1 MDIVTNI
8 IIFLLAS
15 VVNQVALGNVN
26 VSVPTLS
33 SGAGAADADK
43 PPEKP
48 PLNLTVSVGATG
60 FTVAASGGVLPM
72 IPKLPTGQ
80 YDYASLTA
88 KLQEIKIVARQ
99 RRRDQGELQRRR
111 HHPLRHRR
119 GDAGCHAPEQT
130 TAKCCSPTWLSRQG
144 SSDADATEEMSRLA
158 GKRAI
163 RAFARKLAEPD
174 VVKDL
179 NITPMMDMMTIILVF
194 LLKTFSSSTS
204 TITFDQNLQV
214 PKSMTQLKPK
224 EAVSVTITKKI
235 VLVEGDAIAPINNGK
250 VDPAVKRDGENGY
263 YITPLVDMLEKHSR
277 KEKKV
282 AELTGQKFEAQLMIV
297 ADQTTPY
304 RLLTEVLYS
313 CGQAG
318 YANYR
323 LLVLKARD

>member
-1 MDIVTNI
+1 M
-8 IIFLLAS
+8 
-15 VVNQVALGNVN
+15 
-26 VSVPTLS
+26 
-33 SGAGAADADK
+33 AA
-43 PPEKP
+43 
-48 PLNLTVSVGATG
+48 
-60 FTVAASGGVLPM
+60 
-72 IPKLPTGQ
+72 IPNDMT
-80 YDYASLTA
+80 
-88 KLQEIKIVARQ
+88 
-99 RRRDQGELQRRR
+99 
-111 HHPLRHRR
+111 
-119 GDAGCHAPEQT
+119 
-130 TAKCCSPTWLSRQG
+130 
-144 SSDADATEEMSRLA
+144 RLA

-163 RAFARKLAEPD
+163 RSYARKLAEPD
-174 VVKDL
+174 LIKDL

-214 PKSMTQLKPK
+214 PKSVTQLRPK

-263 YITPLVDMLEKHSR
+263 YITPLVDILEKHSR

-304 RLLTEVLYS
+304 RLLTEILYS

-323 LLVLKARD
+323 LLVLKSKD

>member
-1 MDIVTNI
+1 M
-8 IIFLLAS
+8 A
-15 VVNQVALGNVN
+15 A
-26 VSVPTLS
+26 VP
-33 SGAGAADADK
+33 K
-43 PPEKP
+43 
-48 PLNLTVSVGATG
+48 
-60 FTVAASGGVLPM
+60 
-72 IPKLPTGQ
+72 
-80 YDYASLTA
+80 
-88 KLQEIKIVARQ
+88 
-99 RRRDQGELQRRR
+99 
-111 HHPLRHRR
+111 
-119 GDAGCHAPEQT
+119 
-130 TAKCCSPTWLSRQG
+130 
-144 SSDADATEEMSRLA
+144 EMSRLA

-163 RAFARKLAEPD
+163 RGYARKLAEPD

-214 PKSMTQLKPK
+214 PKSTTQLRPK

-235 VLVEGDAIAPINNGK
+235 VLVEGDAIAPINAGK

-263 YITPLVDMLEKHSR
+263 YITPLVEILEKHSR

-282 AELTGQKFEAQLMIV
+282 AELTGQKFEAQLMLV

-323 LLVLKARD
+323 LLVLKSKD